1 MTTAQALRARAAL
14 SDGQGHFSIDT
25 VEVDAPGPGEVRV
38 RLVASGLCHTDHQS
52 LTWPGPLVMGH
63 EGAGV
68 IESVGQGVSH
78 LAVGTRVLL
87 NWAIPCGRCPRCVAG
102 QGALCERTQGVDPA
116 LGSSDVAHGST
127 RWRGQPIGRA
137 FRLGTLSEFTLVRVE
152 AVTPMPAAL
161 PLHQACI
168 LGCGVMTGVGS
179 VINSAQV
186 QAHDSVAVLGCGG
199 VGLSVIQGARIA
211 GAGRIIAVDR
221 RADSL
226 ARAKAFG
233 ATDVVQ
239 VGDDDTDLQRAVD
252 EVRQLTGGRGV
263 DHAFEATG
271 VDRLAF
277 APLRFV
283 RHGGTALQVSG
294 AHGQAHINV
303 LDFWWDK
310 RYLVPL
316 YGGCQPERDFPRL
329 ARWALDGRINLQ
341 AMVTSRYTLDE
352 LPQAMDDL
360 LSGRNIKG
368 VIEFGSEEP
377 HP

>member
-1 MTTAQALRARAAL
+1 MKPGAQPARAAI
-14 SDGQGHFSIDT
+14 SRGDGHFFIDT
-25 VEVDAPGPGEVRV
+25 IEVDAPASGEVRV
-38 RLVASGLCHTDHQS
+38 RIAASGLCHTDHQS

-68 IESVGQGVSH
+68 VESVGEGVTQ
-78 LAVGTRVLL
+78 LAEGERVLL
-87 NWAIPCGRCPRCVAG
+87 NWAIPCGRCPRCVSG
-102 QGALCERTQGVDPA
+102 QGALCDRTQGVDTSH
-116 LGSSDVAHGST
+116 GTSDATPGST
-127 RWRGQPIGRA
+127 RWRGAPIGRA
-137 FRLGTLSEFTLVRVE
+137 FRLGTLSELTVVRAE
-152 AVTPMPAAL
+152 AVTPLPESL
-161 PLHQACI
+161 PLYQACI

-179 VINSAQV
+179 VVNSAQV
-186 QAHDSVAVLGCGG
+186 QPGDSVAVLGCGG

-211 GAGRIIAVDR
+211 GAARIVALDR

-226 ARAKAFG
+226 ARAMAFG
-233 ATDVVQ
+233 ATDAVP
-239 VGDDDTDLQRAVD
+239 VGDDDVGLQLAAA
-252 EVRQLTGGRGV
+252 EVRRLTAGRGV

-283 RHGGTALQVSG
+283 RHGGTAVQVSG
-294 AHGQAHINV
+294 AHGQATVDV

-329 ARWALDGRINLQ
+329 ARWGLEGRLDLRG
-341 AMVTSRYTLDE
+341 MVTRRYGLDD

-360 LSGRNIKG
+360 LAGRNIKG
-368 VIEFGSEEP
+368 VIDLDPGACA
-377 HP
+377 

>member
-1 MTTAQALRARAAL
+1 
-14 SDGQGHFSIDT
+14 
-25 VEVDAPGPGEVRV
+25 
-38 RLVASGLCHTDHQS
+38 
-52 LTWPGPLVMGH
+52 
-63 EGAGV
+63 
-68 IESVGQGVSH
+68 
-78 LAVGTRVLL
+78 
-87 NWAIPCGRCPRCVAG
+87 
-102 QGALCERTQGVDPA
+102 
-116 LGSSDVAHGST
+116 
-127 RWRGQPIGRA
+127 
-137 FRLGTLSEFTLVRVE
+137 
-152 AVTPMPAAL
+152 
-161 PLHQACI
+161 
-168 LGCGVMTGVGS
+168 
-179 VINSAQV
+179 
-186 QAHDSVAVLGCGG
+186 VAVLGCGG

-226 ARAKAFG
+226 ARAQAFG

-239 VGDDDTDLQRAVD
+239 VADDDADLQGAVD

-341 AMVTSRYTLDE
+341 AMVTRRYTLDE
-352 LPQAMDDL
+352 LPKAMDDL

>member
-1 MTTAQALRARAAL
+1 M
-14 SDGQGHFSIDT
+14 
-25 VEVDAPGPGEVRV
+25 
-38 RLVASGLCHTDHQS
+38 
-52 LTWPGPLVMGH
+52 
-63 EGAGV
+63 
-68 IESVGQGVSH
+68 
-78 LAVGTRVLL
+78 
-87 NWAIPCGRCPRCVAG
+87 
-102 QGALCERTQGVDPA
+102 
-116 LGSSDVAHGST
+116 
-127 RWRGQPIGRA
+127 
-137 FRLGTLSEFTLVRVE
+137 GTLSEFTLVRAE

-161 PLHQACI
+161 PLHHACI

-179 VINSAQV
+179 VINSANV

-211 GAGRIIAVDR
+211 GASRIVAVDK

-226 ARAKAFG
+226 ERAQAFG

-239 VGDDDTDLQRAVD
+239 VGGDDPDLQRAAD
-252 EVRQLTGGRGV
+252 AVRQLTGGRGV

-294 AHGQAHINV
+294 AHGQAQINV

-329 ARWALDGRINLQ
+329 ARWALDGQLNLQ
-341 AMVTSRYTLDE
+341 AMVTQRYTLDE

-360 LSGRNIKG
+360 LSGCNIKG
-368 VIEFGSEEP
+368 VIDFNPEGSP
-377 HP
+377 